1 MKYISKKYI
10 NHQINK
16 CLLFRCRHAVVIMQT
31 LNWTQRRVEA
41 LPGMHCNSLI
51 FTIMIFHNV
60 SWKSCGYLF
69 RYFATKS
76 SYFWRYVFIIV
87 LNMSQIND
95 FCFIWCFN
103 DVQLYAN
110 RNLYWPVFRV
120 NAQVSKILKIRT
132 PEMPFAAILALNSKL
147 QYDLKKG
154 QNFAILPY
162 FSQKWQFDH
171 QFEEVLQ
178 NCKLRIQG

>member
-1 MKYISKKYI
+1 MVPTNLNPSMLFIGIGCIDSK
-10 NHQINK
+10 
-16 CLLFRCRHAVVIMQT
+16 
-31 LNWTQRRVEA
+31 QRRVEA
-41 LPGMHCNSLI
+41 LPSMHCNSLI

-60 SWKSCGYLF
+60 SWKSCGYFF

-103 DVQLYAN
+103 NVQLYAN

-120 NAQVSKILKIRT
+120 NAQVSKVAFKT
-132 PEMPFAAILALNSKL
+132 AGDNWV
-147 QYDLKKG
+147 Y
-154 QNFAILPY
+154 
-162 FSQKWQFDH
+162 KW
-171 QFEEVLQ
+171 V
-178 NCKLRIQG
+178 N